1 MWILKLDDV
10 KRGGNGFIGHW
21 PRLSY
26 LINTLTYYYCGI
38 LITYRPGIMEF
49 HFLEEWPC
57 NSCVQ
62 QKVLCNLDCCV
73 MPNVKASWHNFAVS
87 VWNLFPFSVHILKWF
102 FYDRNKVKVEVTW
115 SWSIFFSHNRT
126 ENKFLD

>member
-1 MWILKLDDV
+1 MTKIPTLCTLQIKEITSRIFKGLKVKYMWILKLDDV
-10 KRGGNGFIGHW
+10 KRGGNGFIGPW
-21 PRLSY
+21 PRLSN
-26 LINTLTYYYCGI
+26 LINTLIYYYFGI

-49 HFLEEWPC
+49 HFLEEQPC

-87 VWNLFPFSVHILKWF
+87 VWNLFPFFVHISK
-102 FYDRNKVKVEVTW
+102 
-115 SWSIFFSHNRT
+115 
-126 ENKFLD
+126 